1 MKVKAFNKVVD
12 EQSDALY
19 RFILKH
25 VRDEATASDIVQ
37 ESFERLW
44 NKRNEV
50 NEKKVKSYL
59 FSTAYH
65 LMIDWQRKESKEVNF
80 EENESDTMM
89 TDTFSNNYTGAK
101 EYVEQLLDDL
111 SAQQKAVLL
120 LRDYEGYNYKEIGE
134 ITALNESQVKVYIH
148 RARHYLKEKIGKIE
162 SII

>member
-25 VRDEATASDIVQ
+25 LRDEATASDIVQ

-65 LMIDWQRKESKEVNF
+65 LIIDWQRKESKQVNF

-89 TDTFSNNYTGAK
+89 TVTFSNNYTGAK

>member
-25 VRDEATASDIVQ
+25 LRDEATASDIVQ

-65 LMIDWQRKESKEVNF
+65 LMIDWQRKESKQVNF

-89 TDTFSNNYTGAK
+89 TVTFSNNYTGAK

>member
-1 MKVKAFNKVVD
+1 MKVKAFNKLVD

-19 RFILKH
+19 RFIRKN

-44 NKRNEV
+44 NNRNGV
-50 NEKKVKSYL
+50 NEKKAKSYL

-65 LMIDWQRKESKEVNF
+65 LMIDWQRKESKQVNF
-80 EENESDTMM
+80 QENELDTTM
-89 TDTFSNNYTGAK
+89 TVTFSNNYTGAK